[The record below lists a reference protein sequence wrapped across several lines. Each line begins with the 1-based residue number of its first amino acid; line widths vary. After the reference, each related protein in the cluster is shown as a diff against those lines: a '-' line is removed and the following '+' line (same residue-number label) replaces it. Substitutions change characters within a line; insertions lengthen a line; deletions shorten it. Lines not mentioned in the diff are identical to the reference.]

1 MRQGNQPNGPGSFIP
16 FSRLPLSD
24 RFMFGEVMRHAE
36 VCQLFLEAVL
46 RKKIARI
53 EYISKEEDLSDDPYG
68 HGIRLDVY
76 LQDAENSRYDVE
88 MQNISHRAL
97 ERRARYYQSG
107 IDRRFLER
115 GADYDE
121 LPESYVIFLC
131 NFDYF
136 RKGLACYERVSVLRD
151 CAGIPYEDGSHVLFL
166 NSCYTCP
173 NVLPEVQEFLDY
185 IRTNDDSASPRSD
198 LTRKAREYVDHI
210 RSDKS
215 KEGVY
220 MTYAMS
226 LRESYR
232 DGMQEGRREGHME
245 GRAEGVATGREEGI
259 RAMIAALKELSVPQ
273 ALVIQKLSQ
282 HFTLSAAQAEEK
294 VLQYW

>member
-1 MRQGNQPNGPGSFIP
+1 MIPLYRKDRLDEPGALIP
-16 FSRLPLSD
+16 LSRLPLSD
-24 RFMFGEVMRHAE
+24 RFMFGEVMRHVE
-36 VCQLFLEAVL
+36 VCQLFLEAL
-46 RKKIARI
+46 LQKKIARI
-53 EYISKEEDLSDDPYG
+53 EYISKEKDLSDDPYG

-76 LQDAENSRYDVE
+76 LQDAENTRYDVE
-88 MQNISHRAL
+88 MQNISRRAL

-136 RKGLACYERVSVLRD
+136 RQGLASYERIAALKD
-151 CAGIPYEDGSHVLFL
+151 CACVPYEDGSHVIFL
-166 NSCYTCP
+166 NSCYTNP
-173 NVLPEVQEFLDY
+173 NTVPEILEFLDY
-185 IRTNDDSASPRSD
+185 IRTNDDSAVPEGD
-198 LTRKAREYVDHI
+198 LTRKAREYVEHI

-232 DGMQEGRREGHME
+232 DGVMEGRQEGRQEGM
-245 GRAEGVATGREEGI
+245 VTGREEGI
-259 RAMIAALKELSVPQ
+259 RAMVAALKELSLPEE
-273 ALVIQKLSQ
+273 LVAQKLSA
-282 HFTLSAAQAEEK
+282 HFALSTQQAQEK
-294 VLQYW
+294 VRMYW